1 MTIAQVLNELGITE
15 YVLRSEPT
23 NESEFNQYFYKI
35 VGETENGHA
44 IESNNPDD
52 FDVTWEQIQSKIAEL
67 EAAEPMR
74 LLRIERNQLLAQ
86 TDWRF
91 RSDQTPSQ
99 EWIDYCQALRDL
111 PANSEPQLDE
121 NGNLTNVNW
130 PVPPGE

>member
-1 MTIAQVLNELGITE
+1 MITKLEVLNAMCPSAKW
-15 YVLRSEPT
+15 VLRGDKLEWLDSIQTEPT
-23 NESEFNQYFYKI
+23 E
-35 VGETENGHA
+35 
-44 IESNNPDD
+44 
-52 FDVTWEQIQSKIAEL
+52 EQIQAKIAEL
-67 EAAEPMR
+67 EAAEPIR
-74 LLRIERNQLLAQ
+74 LLRIERNQLLQQ

-91 RSDQTPSQ
+91 RSDLTPSQ

>member
-1 MTIAQVLNELGITE
+1 MIKKSSTRILNEALSSMFNKE
-15 YVLRSEPT
+15 PVLCH
-23 NESEFNQYFYKI
+23 I
-35 VGETENGHA
+35 VGDKIIEWNEPELSQPSQEA
-44 IESNNPDD
+44 IDA
-52 FDVTWEQIQSKIAEL
+52 KIAEL
-67 EAAEPMR
+67 EAAEPLR
-74 LLRIERNQLLAQ
+74 LLRLERDRLIQQ

-91 RSDQTPSQ
+91 RSDLTPSQ

>member
-1 MTIAQVLNELGITE
+1 MNYSISDAMIRLRPNSKFIIINETQVIWNDYERPQPTE
-15 YVLRSEPT
+15 E
-23 NESEFNQYFYKI
+23 E
-35 VGETENGHA
+35 
-44 IESNNPDD
+44 
-52 FDVTWEQIQSKIAEL
+52 IQAKIAEL
-67 EAAEPMR
+67 EAAEPLR
-74 LLRIERNQLLAQ
+74 LLRIERDRLIQQ

-91 RSDQTPSQ
+91 RSDLTPSQ

>member
-1 MTIAQVLNELGITE
+1 MKFLSDAISILCSGISFRHQNNYHSIEYINSSNEFVPPTE
-15 YVLRSEPT
+15 E
-23 NESEFNQYFYKI
+23 E
-35 VGETENGHA
+35 
-44 IESNNPDD
+44 
-52 FDVTWEQIQSKIAEL
+52 IQEKIAEL
-67 EAAEPMR
+67 EAAEPLR
-74 LLRIERNQLLAQ
+74 LLRIERNRLIQQ

-91 RSDQTPSQ
+91 RSDLTPSQ